1 MISCLGALY
10 GTGLIR
16 RFMVTSVPDYAA
28 TPAACVRARISR
40 KNGLTMTDAS
50 STSAIETVNLSMT
63 YRSGKVDVPALHN
76 INLTVRQGE
85 FIAVMGPSG
94 CGKSTL
100 LHLLGGL
107 MQPTGGKIL
116 LDGIDISRL
125 SDAERTAVRRKKIG
139 YVFQRFNLL
148 PTLSAKGNIEL
159 AKRIHGNGYLSPNG
173 VDHIIGMLGL
183 SDKIHFRPAELS
195 GGEQQRIAIARAV
208 INRPSIVL
216 ADEPTGSLDSH
227 NSRTV
232 LQILR
237 DLNEKLGQTIV
248 MITHDSEA
256 AAVASRIV
264 EMKDGQI
271 LHPASKFSYEPEFER
286 LY

>member
-1 MISCLGALY
+1 M
-10 GTGLIR
+10 R
-16 RFMVTSVPDYAA
+16 EV
-28 TPAACVRARISR
+28 
-40 KNGLTMTDAS
+40 S
-50 STSAIETVNLSMT
+50 SNSAIETNNLTMT
-63 YRSGKVDVPALHN
+63 YRSGRVDVPALHDV
-76 INLTVRQGE
+76 NLTVRQGE

-107 MQPTGGKIL
+107 LQPTSGKII
-116 LDGIDISRL
+116 LDGIDISKL
-125 SDAERTAVRRKKIG
+125 TDAERTEIRRKKIG

-148 PTLSAKGNIEL
+148 PTLSAKSNIEL
-159 AKRIHGNGYLSPNG
+159 AKKIHGNGHQGPNG
-173 VDHIIGMLGL
+173 LEHIVDMLGL
-183 SDKIHFRPAELS
+183 SEKIHFRPAELS
-195 GGEQQRIAIARAV
+195 GGEQQRVAIARAV
-208 INRPSIVL
+208 INRPSIIL
-216 ADEPTGSLDSH
+216 ADEPTGSLDSR

-256 AAVASRIV
+256 ASVSSRVV

-271 LHPASKFSYEPEFER
+271 LKPASKFSYEPEFER

>member
-1 MISCLGALY
+1 MQE
-10 GTGLIR
+10 
-16 RFMVTSVPDYAA
+16 V
-28 TPAACVRARISR
+28 
-40 KNGLTMTDAS
+40 S
-50 STSAIETVNLSMT
+50 SNCAIETIDLSMT
-63 YRSGKVDVPALHN
+63 YRSGRVKVPALHGV
-76 INLTVRQGE
+76 NLTVNRGE

-107 MQPTGGKIL
+107 LQPTGGKII
-116 LDGIDISRL
+116 LDGVDISKL
-125 SDAERTAVRRKKIG
+125 TDAERTAIRRKKVG

-159 AKRIHGNGYLSPNG
+159 AKKIHGNGHLSPNG
-173 VDHIIGMLGL
+173 VEQVIEMLGL
-183 SDKIHFRPAELS
+183 SEKIHFRPPELS
-195 GGEQQRIAIARAV
+195 GGEQQRVAIARAV
-208 INRPSIVL
+208 INHPSIIL
-216 ADEPTGSLDSH
+216 ADEPTGNLDSR
-227 NSRTV
+227 NARAV

-237 DLNEKLGQTIV
+237 DLNETRKQTIV

-256 AAVASRIV
+256 ASIASRAV

-271 LHPASKFSYEPEFER
+271 LNPASKFSYEPEFER